1 MNDVEL
7 GMSRGE
13 LTFEMWYQMNHHDW
27 KDLVDEHNA
36 LLAEVKRLRG
46 EEE

>member
-1 MNDVEL
+1 
-7 GMSRGE
+7 MSRGE

-27 KDLVDEHNA
+27 KDLVVEHNA
-36 LLAEVKRLRG
+36 MLAEIKRLRG